1 MRLLLVVLLVA
12 VVVADEIPEFET
24 FPIACP
30 ASKYISDES
39 ATNSIF
45 GDAIYKHAIES
56 GLGETHCALGKCG
69 PTCDGVLTES
79 GCDEHEGP
87 RADLLPPFSQGD
99 CAAFLEP
106 EIKNEWITPECA
118 PGKCGPT
125 CDDDCNDFELGRCEW
140 CGRDFPII
148 EEPQPMDRVIEMEG
162 NCC

>member
-1 MRLLLVVLLVA
+1 
-12 VVVADEIPEFET
+12 VVADEIPEFET

-69 PTCDGVLTES
+69 RTCDGVLTES
-79 GCDEHEGP
+79 GCDEHDGP

-99 CAAFLEP
+99 CATDLEP
-106 EIKNEWITPECA
+106 EIKNEWIGACECA
-118 PGKCGPT
+118 PGFCGHGCFEKCDYPTIKGPEPMDRDMGCAENKCGST
-125 CDDDCNDFELGRCEW
+125 CDDCLEASSREIPRQIDY
-140 CGRDFPII
+140 
-148 EEPQPMDRVIEMEG
+148 
-162 NCC
+162 